1 MMRLSCLI
9 AVIALAACP
18 GSKSSPATTETK
30 PVAAADD
37 RCPMTLDGTSVA
49 VEDTA
54 TGGALVFVTTG
65 DLDALRLRLRGWA
78 TRHSQ
83 RHEAMGPLPTG
94 DEVATGG
101 HDHHH
106 HGGGGTDA
114 ASIRR
119 SSDPADWIAAHSS
132 SEITDVDQSVR
143 LTFVTFPDQVA
154 SLQAELRAHAEH
166 LGTNDCAP
174 SGAP

>member
-37 RCPMTLDGTSVA
+37 RCPMTIDGTSVA

-83 RHEAMGPLPTG
+83 RHEAMGPLPIG

-101 HDHHH
+101 ASTATAIPA
-106 HGGGGTDA
+106 GT
-114 ASIRR
+114 ST
-119 SSDPADWIAAHSS
+119 P
-132 SEITDVDQSVR
+132 T
-143 LTFVTFPDQVA
+143 
-154 SLQAELRAHAEH
+154 
-166 LGTNDCAP
+166 AP
-174 SGAP
+174 SLAARPRPSSRPTASTSDHGAPSSRATTYVTSRVATAVYGIAIVAGVSVLVW